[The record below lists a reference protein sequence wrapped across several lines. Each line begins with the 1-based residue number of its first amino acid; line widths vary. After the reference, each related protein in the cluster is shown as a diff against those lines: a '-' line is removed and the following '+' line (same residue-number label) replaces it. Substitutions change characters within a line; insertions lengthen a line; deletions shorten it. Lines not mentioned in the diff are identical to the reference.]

1 VRSMLTMLLVLLAVA
16 PWAAAQ
22 DAVEVDPDH
31 YQVALEND
39 QVRVLLITYGPGEKS
54 VMHEHPD
61 GLSVFLTD
69 AKVQFTMPDGT
80 TAAVEGKAGEV
91 VWIPG
96 GHHLPENVGDELME
110 VYHIELKGGED
121 GD

>member
-1 VRSMLTMLLVLLAVA
+1 MRRVLMMLLVLFVVA
-16 PWAAAQ
+16 SFSVAQ

-39 QVRVLLITYGPGEKS
+39 DVRVLLITYGPGEKS

-69 AKVQFTMPDGT
+69 IKVHFTMSDGT
-80 TAAVEGKAGEV
+80 TADTEGKAGEV
-91 VWIPG
+91 VWLPA
-96 GHHLPENVGDELME
+96 GHHLPENVGSEPFK
-110 VYHIELKGGED
+110 VYHIELKGGE
-121 GD
+121 GDD

>member
-1 VRSMLTMLLVLLAVA
+1 MRRVLMMLLVLLAVA
-16 PWAAAQ
+16 PWSAAQ

-61 GLSVFLTD
+61 GLSVFLSD
-69 AKVQFTMPDGT
+69 SKVQFTMPDGT
-80 TAAVEGKAGEV
+80 TADVEAKAGEV
-91 VWIPG
+91 VWLPG
-96 GHHLPENVGDELME
+96 GHHLPENVGDEPME
-110 VYHIELKGGED
+110 VYHIELKSGED